1 MKKILVLILTFY
13 ACFASALAAPSSQML
28 QAKTVFVIVMEN
40 HNWKDIKGNPNA
52 PFINN
57 LIKQGAIAD
66 NYFGPPDLH
75 PSEPNY
81 VWMISGSNH
90 GIKDNAEPARNGLR
104 GVESL
109 GSQLNAK
116 KIAWKTYQED
126 IDGASCPLKTK
137 MPYAVKH
144 NPFVF
149 FADLTDD
156 FSPTSSTCI
165 AHNRPLSELKAD
177 LKARNTGQFVFI
189 TPNMCND
196 MHGNEYCDQTI
207 PNYDAIKQGD
217 VWLSAFVP
225 MIQAE
230 SAYVDNGIIFITWDE
245 SEDHADLPI
254 GLIALSPMAKI
265 GYSNKSSR
273 FTHSTLLRSIEDIFK
288 LVPLG
293 DAFNSGNLS
302 DLFQ

>member
-1 MKKILVLILTFY
+1 MIFNSCLLLVQ
-13 ACFASALAAPSSQML
+13 AEPSNHML
-28 QAKTVFVIVMEN
+28 EAKTIFIIVMEN
-40 HNWKDIKGNPNA
+40 HNWKDIKGNSKA
-52 PFINN
+52 PFINS
-57 LIKQGAIAD
+57 LITQGAIAEQ
-66 NYFGPPDLH
+66 YFGPPDLH

-81 VWMISGSNH
+81 LWMISGSNH
-90 GIKDNAEPARNGLR
+90 GIKDNAEPARNGMK

-116 KIAWKTYQED
+116 RIPWKTYQED
-126 IDGASCPLKTK
+126 IDGTSCPLKSK

-156 FSPTSSTCI
+156 FSPNSPLCI
-165 AHNRPLSELKAD
+165 AHNRPFSELKAD
-177 LKARNTGQFVFI
+177 LKARSTGRFVFI

-217 VWLSAFVP
+217 VWLSAVVP

-293 DAFNSGNLS
+293 DAVNSGNLS